1 MRSRLPHKRDSN
13 HAEIARTFEQ
23 LGCTVFDT
31 SAVGG
36 DFPDMVVG
44 IAGKNLLVE
53 CKTEKGAL
61 TQGQDGFRER
71 WRGQYDVV
79 RSPED
84 AELIVAAVRREF
96 RK

>member
-13 HAEIARTFEQ
+13 HAEIARTFER

-44 IAGKNLLVE
+44 CAGRNLLIE
-53 CKTEKGAL
+53 AKSDKGKL
-61 TQGQDGFRER
+61 SEGQDGFRER

-84 AELIVAAVRREF
+84 AELIVAAIRKEF

>member
-1 MRSRLPHKRDSN
+1 MKHGRRDAN

-31 SAVGG
+31 SAVGC
-36 DFPDMVVG
+36 DFPDMVIG
-44 IAGKNLLVE
+44 CAGRNLLIE
-53 CKTEKGAL
+53 AKTDKGKL
-61 TQGQDGFRER
+61 SEGQDGFRER